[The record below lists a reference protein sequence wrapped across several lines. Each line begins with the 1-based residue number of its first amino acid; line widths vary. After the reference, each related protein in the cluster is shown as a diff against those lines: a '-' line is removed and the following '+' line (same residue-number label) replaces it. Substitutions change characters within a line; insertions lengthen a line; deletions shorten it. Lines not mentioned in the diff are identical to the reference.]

1 MHSSDHSA
9 HHHPAL
15 AHHFQ
20 DLDQQKDATWLAMW
34 VFLAT
39 EIMFFGGLFLAY
51 VIYRSSYPDAFAIAS
66 NALNA
71 NMGLGNTFVLIISS
85 FTMAMSVYSAQM
97 AQTGRLV
104 VFLILTLILGC
115 TFLGV
120 KYFEYKDKFESH
132 LVPGRHFDFA
142 HHHDPKTGYLLPG
155 AHGESANKPA
165 ESSAS
170 HEGGIHSE
178 KARREI
184 QIFFSLYFAMTGL
197 HAFHMIIGAGLL
209 IWLVVLALKG
219 RFSKEYNSP
228 VELVGLY
235 WHFVDIV
242 WIFLF
247 PLLYLI
253 GRHHHG

>member
-1 MHSSDHSA
+1 VHSSDHSA
-9 HHHPAL
+9 HHPAL

-20 DLDQQKDATWLAMW
+20 DLEQQKDTTWLAMW

-66 NALNA
+66 NALNV

-97 AQTGRLV
+97 AQTGRLI

-120 KYFEYKDKFESH
+120 KYFEYKDKFDSH

-142 HHHDPKTGYLLPG
+142 YHHDPITGATLHNEHEG
-155 AHGESANKPA
+155 ASNKP
-165 ESSAS
+165 SSG
-170 HEGGIHSE
+170 HEATGHSK
-178 KARREI
+178 KALREI

-209 IWLVVLALKG
+209 IWLVISAMKG
-219 RFSKEYNSP
+219 KFSKEYNSP

>member
-1 MHSSDHSA
+1 MHNSDHG
-9 HHHPAL
+9 HGHPAL

-34 VFLAT
+34 VFLCT
-39 EIMFFGGLFLAY
+39 EVMFFGGLFLAY
-51 VIYRSSYPDAFAIAS
+51 VIYRSTYPDAFAVAS
-66 NALNA
+66 NALNV

-97 AQTGRLV
+97 GQTARLLI
-104 VFLILTLILGC
+104 FLVLTLLLGC

-120 KYFEYKDKFESH
+120 KYFEYKDKFESY
-132 LVPGRHFDFA
+132 LVPGRHFNFA
-142 HHHDPKTGYLLPG
+142 HHHDPQTGALLEG
-155 AHGESANKPA
+155 AHGESKAT
-165 ESSAS
+165 SSEHETSHGSKKAS
-170 HEGGIHSE
+170 
-178 KARREI
+178 REL

-209 IWLVVLALKG
+209 IWLMISALKG
-219 RFSKEYNSP
+219 KFSKEYNSP

-253 GRHHHG
+253 GRHHHI

>member
-1 MHSSDHSA
+1 MPVHSDHA
-9 HHHPAL
+9 TGHHPAL

-20 DLDQQKDATWLAMW
+20 DLDQQKDTTWLAMW

-66 NALNA
+66 NALDVK
-71 NMGLGNTFVLIISS
+71 MGLGNTFVLIISS
-85 FTMAMSVYSAQM
+85 FTMAMSVYSAQVGKK
-97 AQTGRLV
+97 TNLI
-104 VFLILTLILGC
+104 VFLILTLILGG

-120 KYFEYKDKFESH
+120 KYFEYKDKFEH
-132 LVPGRHFDFA
+132 GLVPGRHFDFA
-142 HHHDPKTGYLLPG
+142 SHHDPKTGAALDHSGTSSSSHG
-155 AHGESANKPA
+155 A
-165 ESSAS
+165 SS
-170 HEGGIHSE
+170 HHSE
-178 KARREI
+178 TGDKKPLREI

-209 IWLVVLALKG
+209 IWLIMLSAKNT
-219 RFSKEYNSP
+219 FSKEYNSP

-253 GRHHHG
+253 GRHHH

>member
-1 MHSSDHSA
+1 
-9 HHHPAL
+9 
-15 AHHFQ
+15 
-20 DLDQQKDATWLAMW
+20 MW

-66 NALNA
+66 NALNV

-97 AQTGRLV
+97 GQIGRLV
-104 VFLILTLILGC
+104 VFLILTLILGS

-142 HHHDPKTGYLLPG
+142 HHHDPKTGELLEG
-155 AHGESANKPA
+155 AHSESANKA
-165 ESSAS
+165 TEAHSS
-170 HEGGIHSE
+170 GHSE
-178 KARREI
+178 KAKREI

-209 IWLVVLALKG
+209 TWLIVLALKG
-219 RFSKEYNSP
+219 RFSREYNSP